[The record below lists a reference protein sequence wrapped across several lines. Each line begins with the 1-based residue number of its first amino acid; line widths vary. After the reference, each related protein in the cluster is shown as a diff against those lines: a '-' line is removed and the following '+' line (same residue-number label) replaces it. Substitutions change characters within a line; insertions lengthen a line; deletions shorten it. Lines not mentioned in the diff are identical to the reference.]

1 MPPVPAYA
9 HPYPYHPAGYGYAG
23 VNGYYGGYPG
33 YAPYPGYG
41 YGHPGELRDPYFYPP
56 GYRHASPVRSKKV
69 YDPVTATYL
78 EPKKWN
84 NTSGYNTERNW
95 TIFAKKSQQDYQKK
109 KYYITN

>member
-1 MPPVPAYA
+1 MSAVKPYVPPVPAFA
-9 HPYPYHPAGYGYAG
+9 HPYPYHPAAYGYAG
-23 VNGYYGGYPG
+23 PNGYYGGYPG
-33 YAPYPGYG
+33 YAHHPGYA

-56 GYRHASPVRSKKV
+56 GYRHVSPVRSKKV

-95 TIFAKKSQQDYQKK
+95 DYFAKKQQQDY
-109 KYYITN
+109 